1 MTDPSQNC
9 PSAWDERTE
18 SGKRLCFRQPNSPPG
33 CDSVTFSTNGKE
45 YTHVCGRAIG
55 YQYAHPDA
63 FGLVEAPGTI
73 DNHYVDGL
81 SVTHGQPGKRTHIWT
96 FAAGL
101 DEQLDDLQFVANL
114 CPCLN
119 PDNIASVPSYVAANY
134 FCESGVPYPDV
145 FSFDTFYPDDP
156 LWDGDGCGAPNN
168 NCCSFNSP
176 PWFTVELPTATTD
189 DIEVRNCADENST
202 GDNTDDEDVG
212 IELIEHTVNELIK
225 CELQILNIAWTVV
238 SPLFRSATSP
248 CVTCYHYVYKP
259 WLCNFLGTFCM
270 CATSRSFQIQC
281 DLTRGESGRVN
292 LTRGKSQR
300 VNLTRGKSWRVN
312 LTRGKSWRVSF
323 NKMEVSIVSIS
334 AFTFL

>member
-1 MTDPSQNC
+1 MTVLVLVTLLVLGSLTLTALPSAAQDLPLTYPVQELDGDIISCASIEEREMAKTQISEDIRGSLRDVVIPTLDIVTPCGGPGWTLAASLNMNDPSQNC

-33 CDSVTFSTNGKE
+33 CDSATFSTNGKE

-81 SVTHGQPGKRTHIWT
+81 SVTHGQPGSRTHIWT

-145 FSFDTFYPDDP
+145 FSFGTFYPDDP

-176 PWFTVELPTATTD
+176 PWFTVQLPTPTTD
-189 DIEVRNCADENST
+189 DIEVRNCGDEISS
-202 GDNTDDEDVG
+202 GDDVG
-212 IELIEHTVNELIK
+212 IELIEFYI
-225 CELQILNIAWTVV
+225 
-238 SPLFRSATSP
+238 R
-248 CVTCYHYVYKP
+248 
-259 WLCNFLGTFCM
+259 
-270 CATSRSFQIQC
+270 
-281 DLTRGESGRVN
+281 
-292 LTRGKSQR
+292 
-300 VNLTRGKSWRVN
+300 
-312 LTRGKSWRVSF
+312 
-323 NKMEVSIVSIS
+323 
-334 AFTFL
+334 